1 MNLTVNSGQRQS
13 DMKEHIMYDSISI
26 LHKMQE
32 KETLMF
38 GVRSQM
44 VVILECV
51 VTRKLQEEILG
62 D

>member
-1 MNLTVNSGQRQS
+1 
-13 DMKEHIMYDSISI
+13 MKEHIMYDSISI